1 MAAGALGLDN
11 NERHDV
17 IPQLATKILALR
29 RRLALF
35 TKGHYDPHPVVPK
48 NLCLSPSQSH
58 AIGYDEAELAL
69 SWSRAGIVDP
79 QNWQQSARQK
89 LAGLLGYKREGSATP
104 TVRFAQGI
112 SIGDGLEGRRYY
124 LRVSAD
130 RDVPV
135 TLIRDISLVPPFRT
149 MLCLHGHNSGA
160 HLSWGEQRMPED
172 PLKIAAGADYALQA
186 ARRGFLAV
194 CVEQACFG
202 ERSEQIMV
210 KRSPHPCFDAAHN
223 ALMLG
228 RTLLGERVSDVSAVI
243 DWLLSDELEYELDQ
257 QEIYAMGNSAGG
269 DTTVFTAALDLR
281 VSGIIAGGCV
291 GRFRTTTGR
300 REACAD
306 IISPGILQWMEY
318 DDIIAL
324 CAPRPVV
331 AISGKQDHIYPFSEV
346 AETIECAR
354 DVYAAM
360 GATSRLRALA
370 GEGGHRFYPEM
381 AWSTFLDLIVP
392 S

>member
-1 MAAGALGLDN
+1 LSARFSAK
-11 NERHDV
+11 V
-17 IPQLATKILALR
+17 IALR
-29 RRLALF
+29 RRLALL
-35 TKGHYDPHPVVPK
+35 TKGHFDPHPAIPDH
-48 NLCLSPSQSH
+48 LALSPSQSH
-58 AIGYDEAELAL
+58 VVAYDGAELAL
-69 SWSRAGIVDP
+69 AWKGAGTTDP
-79 QNWQQSARQK
+79 HQWQQSARQK
-89 LAGLLGYKREGSATP
+89 LAELLGYHRDGSMVP
-104 TVRFAQGI
+104 TVRHSQKVLL
-112 SIGDGLEGRRYY
+112 GDGLVGHRYY
-124 LRVSAD
+124 IQVSEH

-135 TLIRDISLVPPFRT
+135 TLIRDQSQEPPFRA

-160 HLSWGEQRMPED
+160 HLSWGETRMPED

-202 ERSEQIMV
+202 ERSERKMV

-228 RTLLGERVSDVSAVI
+228 HTLLGERVVDVSAVI
-243 DWLLSDELEYELDQ
+243 DWLLGDGAEFEIDPQ
-257 QEIYAMGNSAGG
+257 KIYAMGNSSGG
-269 DTTVFTAALDLR
+269 DTTVFTAALDPR
-281 VSGIIAGGCV
+281 VSGIMAGGCV

-306 IISPGILQWMEY
+306 IIIPGILQWMEY

-331 AISGKQDHIYPFSEV
+331 AVSGDRDHIYPFSEV

-354 DVYAAM
+354 SVYAAM
-360 GATSRLRALA
+360 EATAKLTALA
-370 GEGGHRFYPEM
+370 GKGGHRFYPEV
-381 AWSTFLDLIVP
+381 AWPAFLELIP
-392 S
+392 SG